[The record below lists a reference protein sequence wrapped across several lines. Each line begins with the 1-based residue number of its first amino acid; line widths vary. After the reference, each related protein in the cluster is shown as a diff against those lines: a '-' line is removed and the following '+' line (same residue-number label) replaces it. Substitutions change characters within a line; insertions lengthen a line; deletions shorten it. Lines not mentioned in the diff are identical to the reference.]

1 MARITKKGVRMMIF
15 DSNAHLDPPPHKE
28 LIVATDGS
36 GLRDGRAGWGATS
49 RMREG
54 DVVAGTYREDYGPV
68 VTDPAHTEYI
78 GAHKATNNTGELSA
92 VYHMLTESA
101 EELKEGEGLLIQA
114 DSLLAIHTT
123 KGTWKAR
130 KNKRLVARNR
140 AALDL
145 LRRRG
150 VHVRFEHVKAHAGH
164 VMNERA
170 DALAKLG
177 AQGARIRK
185 GRPYDPPTPPP
196 PSPPSPLPAP
206 TGASENREWATVP
219 D

>member
-78 GAHKATNNTGELSA
+78 DAHT
-92 VYHMLTESA
+92 
-101 EELKEGEGLLIQA
+101 
-114 DSLLAIHTT
+114 
-123 KGTWKAR
+123 R
-130 KNKRLVARNR
+130 
-140 AALDL
+140 
-145 LRRRG
+145 
-150 VHVRFEHVKAHAGH
+150 
-164 VMNERA
+164 
-170 DALAKLG
+170 
-177 AQGARIRK
+177 
-185 GRPYDPPTPPP
+185 PPTTRVSCR
-196 PSPPSPLPAP
+196 PSTTRSLRARR
-206 TGASENREWATVP
+206 S
-219 D
+219 